1 MGKKK
6 SIIFFEFFKFENPDD
21 DVIMTSSHK
30 LQLDLYINILNEF
43 DEDQIEID

>member
-1 MGKKK
+1 M
-6 SIIFFEFFKFENPDD
+6 IFFQNYENPSD

-43 DEDQIEID
+43 GEDQI